1 VKKRNLS
8 GRRKILSRFA
18 RAACVLTL
26 LVALVAPIP
35 PGQAATST
43 FALVWSTLTRAPRTQ
58 QATTSQTPSRTQATR
73 IKLLTQNIQELTY
86 DEPIVAVTV
95 VDPSIASAATRGER
109 SVVVTG
115 LKAGETLLIISG
127 TNSRRAYVVEVVRPP
142 RRAVARADEDV
153 RHNAE
158 LASYTGFYALHFAPG
173 FDGAPSLLRHSYDF
187 EQKLSGAR
195 TLRSSGDFFN
205 FTGRGERGLAEPL
218 GVGFGVNRIRLGID
232 SPGASFDLLDS
243 ELEISRLSFNNYTM
257 RGAHFASKPDSRWR
271 GLEMFVGR
279 VRPQVSLFNEGEGF
293 VAGALAPVAVGES
306 WRVRVGA
313 FFISPESVVSGER
326 AGGMVW
332 QADARYY
339 SPDER
344 TTAEAETTYSSGG
357 LSWRARLDLRRR
369 HFNFSGEVLRLD
381 PHSPLVSIGA
391 QASGRKSGSVS
402 LQWQP
407 DSRFAASVA
416 YHRTTNYPISTSRRL
431 ELNSRTFNLSARY
444 MPARGARLGFSFN
457 EQEIETP
464 TALRLPFLLNLR
476 TRTLTARYDQR
487 IANGWANELEA
498 RLSFNREDRTSEGMT
513 RSISLREALRYSWRR
528 AAITGFVNYKANTP
542 SLAGLVLRNP
552 LLLPAELRPSFAA
565 DPARFLLAT
574 RDTLPQLLPG
584 VALPATR
591 STEAGIRLQAAF
603 SRVNIAA
610 ETRYSIGEIL
620 ARSERNVLT
629 TFSAN
634 FKLDAANSIQ
644 VSGARSF
651 SFDGAGN
658 RNALT
663 VSYLHRFGAGG
674 GGGFQF
680 AKLLGLDRGRIEG
693 RAFLD
698 LNGNGADDAD
708 EPGVPGMTVQLD
720 ATERATTDA
729 RGRFHFASL
738 KPGVRSI
745 RLLSDDLGARLR
757 ASVATVRQ
765 VEVSARQTARVS
777 FSLNNFGAVAG
788 RVFNDLLLAR
798 GSDGANM
805 PGVGGVRLRLLR
817 TSTVEASDAPTMT
830 ESVDARGA
838 YEFRNLL
845 PGQYILEIDPASLP
859 PSFDIPAQTIWPLTI
874 SPLGNFYFD
883 IPLTAQRAI
892 SGIVF
897 LDRDGDGLF
906 DPRRDEALAGAR
918 VLTGSVETVTD
929 QSGSYMLRGLPAGR
943 VELFA
948 RLRSGKESRRLPVE
962 LDASPTIRRAINIPV
977 APHLSY
983 HPSVP

>member
-1 VKKRNLS
+1 MKKRNLS
-8 GRRKILSRFA
+8 GRRKIAWRCV
-18 RAACVLTL
+18 RAACVLAL
-26 LVALVAPIP
+26 SVALVAPVP
-35 PGQAATST
+35 PGQAAAST
-43 FALVWSTLTRAPRTQ
+43 FALVWSTLTRAQRARE
-58 QATTSQTPSRTQATR
+58 ATISKPPTRTQATH
-73 IKLLTQNIQELTY
+73 IKLLAQNIQELTY

-95 VDPSIASAATRGER
+95 VDPSIASAGTKGER
-109 SVVVTG
+109 VVVVTG
-115 LKAGETLLIISG
+115 LTAGETLLIISG
-127 TNSRRAYVVEVVRPP
+127 ANSRRAYVVEVVRPP
-142 RRAVARADEDV
+142 RRAVARSNEDAG
-153 RHNAE
+153 HNAE
-158 LASYTGFYALHFAPG
+158 VASYTGFYALHFAPG

-195 TLRSSGDFFN
+195 TLRLSGDFFN
-205 FTGRGERGLAEPL
+205 FKGRGERALAEPL
-218 GVGFGVNRIRLGID
+218 GTGFGVNRIRLGLD
-232 SPGASFDLLDS
+232 SPGATFDLLDS

-271 GLEMFVGR
+271 GLELFAGR
-279 VRPQVSLFNEGEGF
+279 ARPQVSLFNEGEGF

-313 FFISPESVVSGER
+313 FFISPESAVSGER

-332 QADARYY
+332 HADARYY

-344 TTAEAETTYSSGG
+344 TTAEAETTYSRGG
-357 LSWRARLDLRRR
+357 LSWRAHLDLRRR
-369 HFNFSGEVLRLD
+369 HFNFSGELLRLD

-391 QASGRKSGSVS
+391 QSGGRKSGSVS

-407 DSRFAASVA
+407 DPRFAAAVA

-487 IANGWANELEA
+487 SANRWANEFEA
-498 RLSFNREDRTSEGMT
+498 RLIFNREDRTSEGMT
-513 RSISLREALRYSWRR
+513 RSVSVRESLRYSWRR
-528 AAITGFVNYKANTP
+528 ASIAGFVNYKANTP

-565 DPARFLLAT
+565 DPARFLLT
-574 RDTLPQLLPG
+574 NRDALSQLIPG
-584 VALPATR
+584 VALPTTR
-591 STEAGIRLQAAF
+591 STEAGLRLQAAF

-610 ETRYSIGEIL
+610 ETRYSIGEIP
-620 ARSERNVLT
+620 ARSERNVLS

-634 FKLDAANSIQ
+634 VKLDAANSIQ
-644 VSGARSF
+644 LSAARSF
-651 SFDGAGN
+651 SFDGSGN

-663 VSYLHRFGAGG
+663 VSYVHRFGAGG

-680 AKLLGLDRGRIEG
+680 ANLLRLDRGRIEG

-708 EPGVPGMTVQLD
+708 EPGVPGMTMQLD
-720 ATERATTDA
+720 ATESATTDA
-729 RGRFHFASL
+729 RGRFYFASL
-738 KPGVRSI
+738 KPGVRSL

-757 ASVATVRQ
+757 ASAATTRQ

-777 FSLNNFGAVAG
+777 FALNNFGTAAG

-798 GSDGANM
+798 GRDGANM

-817 TSTVEASDAPTMT
+817 PSTIAASDALIITQ
-830 ESVDARGA
+830 SVDARGA
-838 YEFRNLL
+838 YEFRNVL
-845 PGQYILEIDPASLP
+845 PGQYILELDPASLP
-859 PSFDIPAQTIWPLTI
+859 PSFDIPAGTTWPLTI
-874 SPLGNFYFD
+874 SPLGSFYFD
-883 IPLTAQRAI
+883 IPLTAQRAV

-906 DPRRDEALAGAR
+906 DPLRDEALAGAR
-918 VLTGSVETVTD
+918 VLTGRVETVTD

-948 RLRSGKESRRLPVE
+948 RLRSGKESRRVPVE
-962 LDASPTIRRAINIPV
+962 LDAAPTIRRAINIPV
-977 APHLSY
+977 APHL
-983 HPSVP
+983 